1 MRWGGAQV
9 VCLFLAGCGIAS
21 QPESIKTVAAFEVPL
36 PSEADRAEFVSILKA
51 AAVAEG
57 LHVDTARS
65 QDLQAE
71 AKVIPRAE
79 STLRA
84 GVWRG
89 KDDNESIASA
99 MDGADHLGQVW
110 IMFSK
115 GTDPALNIRF
125 QQRAMNEINRR
136 WPGTLSLPIMPTGAI
151 PLPQDLIRTSTGYI
165 VDPKQA
171 SRYELKNTTN

>member
-99 MDGADHLGQVW
+99 
-110 IMFSK
+110 S
-115 GTDPALNIRF
+115 
-125 QQRAMNEINRR
+125 RR
-136 WPGTLSLPIMPTGAI
+136 QLS
-151 PLPQDLIRTSTGYI
+151 
-165 VDPKQA
+165 
-171 SRYELKNTTN
+171 